1 MRDRDRER
9 VSERDRER
17 VGDRKERNGVW
28 KGRKRKSDI
37 PINQKKAKTIWMREN
52 IRGNVEFEIKEEK
65 GKKMNFDQRSFLE
78 RGKI

>member
-1 MRDRDRER
+1 M
-9 VSERDRER
+9 
-17 VGDRKERNGVW
+17 W